1 MPGQLLIAILFLLNL
16 SVAAQVDSTLTQ
28 LQSLPAKYFETVSA
42 KADKYYKDVTSKT
55 EKTLEK
61 LVKWEQKIKSLL
73 EKVSPETAVKLF
85 SNSQITF
92 ATLLQKYKEGK
103 VVTDGYMASFD
114 NYRDKLNST
123 LKYLDE
129 KKQQLSTSVIQPL
142 KDVKE
147 KTQQLNE
154 QLTNTEALE
163 QMIKERKKLLM
174 QQALQYLGK
183 SKYLQKINKEAFY
196 YFETLK
202 NYKQIFSD
210 PKKVEEFAVRLL
222 RKIPAFNEFL
232 ERNSLLAS
240 LFGSPGAAGNP
251 YGTVG
256 LLQSRASVQASAQTQ
271 LRSGGPNPQ
280 QILQQAM
287 QIAQGEMNQLRQQ
300 VARFDGGGSDFEI
313 PNFSPNPQRAK
324 KFLQKIELSANLQTV
339 KNNSAFPVSSD
350 FGFSVAYKPS
360 AIFLFGIGG
369 AYRMGWGTSLRNIH
383 ITHQGVGLRSFLEWK
398 FRGNL
403 FVSGG
408 YEQNHFAEIRNIQ
421 QLRAYSAWKSS
432 ALLGVSRKYNI
443 GKKKKGEMK
452 LLYDFFSHTKQPRT
466 SPVLFRIGFGL

>member
-1 MPGQLLIAILFLLNL
+1 MPKQLIIAIFLLLNL

-28 LQSLPAKYFETVSA
+28 LQSLPAKYLETVSA

-61 LVKWEQKIKSLL
+61 LVKWEEKIRSLL

-103 VVTDGYMASFD
+103 VATDGYMASFD

-147 KTQQLNE
+147 KVQQLNE

-163 QMIKERKKLLM
+163 QLIKERKKLLM

-210 PKKVEEFAVRLL
+210 PKRVEELAVRLL
-222 RKIPAFNEFL
+222 RKLPAFNEFL
-232 ERNSLLAS
+232 EKNSLLAS
-240 LFGSPGAAGNP
+240 LFGSPGAVGNP
-251 YGTVG
+251 NGTVG
-256 LLQSRASVQASAQTQ
+256 LLQSRVSVFSGAQNQLQA
-271 LRSGGPNPQ
+271 GGISQ
-280 QILQQAM
+280 QQMLQQVV
-287 QIAQGEMNQLRQQ
+287 QTAQGQLNQLRQQ
-300 VARFDGGGSDFEI
+300 IAPWGGGSDFDI
-313 PNFSPNPQRAK
+313 PDFKPNSQRSK
-324 KFLQKIELSANLQTV
+324 KFLQRIELSADVQSTRH
-339 KNNSAFPVSSD
+339 NSLFPLSSD
-350 FGFSVAYKPS
+350 IGFSMGYKPNDRLI
-360 AIFLFGIGG
+360 AGIGG
-369 AYRMGWGTSLRNIH
+369 SYRVGWGTSLNDIRIS
-383 ITHQGVGLRSFLEWK
+383 HQGIGLRSFLDWK
-398 FRGNL
+398 IKGVFFL
-403 FVSGG
+403 TGG
-408 YEQNHFAEIRNIQ
+408 YEQNYFSEIRNLS
-421 QLRAYSAWKSS
+421 QLRDYSEWKPS
-432 ALLGVSRKYNI
+432 ALLGLSKKYSI
-443 GKKKKGEMK
+443 GKKRKGEMK
-452 LLYDFFSHTKQPRT
+452 VLYDFFSHTKTPRT
-466 SPVLFRIGFGL
+466 SSILFRIGFGL